1 MRAFLIL
8 IAISAI
14 SAIYIEQN
22 RSSDRHRSKSLLS
35 NQHHRYETI
44 SRHHSD
50 HHYQG
55 RNRKSD
61 DDSEEEIRS
70 HNTSKHANNWHE
82 KKEDNHAHEKKED
95 NHSHEKTEDNH
106 SHEKKRA
113 NHSPEKKHSEKDAKD
128 KVQEHQVK
136 PLYDADYFFYYED
149 KASNVKYYYPKSLL
163 KVEDISKTELEL
175 FNSIGGY
182 EGLVKLVGILV
193 HEHLLLN
200 EKMKNECDL
209 LGASLAKDLV
219 DFFVR
224 VAANDR
230 YEFNGLKKAFEQ
242 SNLLKRINFKEFI
255 IMVILSAEKLNITSN
270 CIQQLTD
277 KLDYI
282 RDHASYA

>member
-22 RSSDRHRSKSLLS
+22 RSSGRQRSKSLLS
-35 NQHHRYETI
+35 NQHHHYEATT
-44 SRHHSD
+44 SHHSD

-55 RNRKSD
+55 RNRKGD
-61 DDSEEEIRS
+61 DDSEEEISS

-82 KKEDNHAHEKKED
+82 KKEDNHSHEKKED
-95 NHSHEKTEDNH
+95 NHAHEKKVDNH
-106 SHEKKRA
+106 SHEKK
-113 NHSPEKKHSEKDAKD
+113 HSEKDDKD
-128 KVQEHQVK
+128 KAQEHQAK
-136 PLYDADYFFYYED
+136 PLDDADYFFYYED

-163 KVEDISKTELEL
+163 KPEDVSKTELEL